1 MPLYL
6 KFRDKSHPL
15 YSYCFNLFQTPSQLV
30 HFLVYF
36 CHHIHHL
43 STIMLSSSLSSLG
56 KFLGPKADR
65 ECTTDIKTEYYIIL
79 QAVWRQIL
87 FASTTNAVVTLQF
100 FLTKGVEKCVSRECF
115 SITCSRRAPP
125 QKYYGA
131 CEPHFL
137 PSTFYFP
144 VLSFSDIFFFSH
156 LLQSI
161 KTEIICSH
169 SVQKGR

>member
-6 KFRDKSHPL
+6 KFRDKSHLL

-65 ECTTDIKTEYYIIL
+65 ECTTDIKTEYYIIP

-115 SITCSRRAPP
+115 SITCSRRNIMVLVNLTSCHPLFIF
-125 QKYYGA
+125 Q
-131 CEPHFL
+131 C
-137 PSTFYFP
+137 FP
-144 VLSFSDIFFFSH
+144 FRIFFFSH